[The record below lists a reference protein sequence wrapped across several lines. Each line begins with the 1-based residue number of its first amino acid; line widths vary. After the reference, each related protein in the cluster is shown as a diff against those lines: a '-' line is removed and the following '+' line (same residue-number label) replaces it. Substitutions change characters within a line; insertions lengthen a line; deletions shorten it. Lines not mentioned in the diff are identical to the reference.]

1 MPWFTV
7 EKDQGIHYRKINE
20 DKKKNKFLDFFHIPK
35 IGEKIRRVLVQD
47 FIILLAH
54 ASHIFCVFRILNV
67 CRLCSLLSRNMKS
80 LHFLALFLQR
90 SIIPSYYYYSISKMR
105 SSNPIIFHFCVI
117 DMRKIFW
124 VLCWNTL
131 PSQV

>member
-1 MPWFTV
+1 MPWSIV

-20 DKKKNKFLDFFHIPK
+20 DKMDNKFWDFFHIIPK
-35 IGEKIRRVLVQD
+35 IGEKIRSILVQD
-47 FIILLAH
+47 FIIGILLAL
-54 ASHIFCVFRILNV
+54 ASHIFCVF
-67 CRLCSLLSRNMKS
+67 SLLSRNMKS

>member
-1 MPWFTV
+1 MPWSIV
-7 EKDQGIHYRKINE
+7 EIDQSIHYRKINE
-20 DKKKNKFLDFFHIPK
+20 DKMNNKFWDFFHIIPK
-35 IGEKIRRVLVQD
+35 IGEKIRSVLVQD
-47 FIILLAH
+47 FIILSYFLRF
-54 ASHIFCVFRILNV
+54 SNPQ
-67 CRLCSLLSRNMKS
+67 RLPTSLLSRNMKS